1 MLCYLDG
8 SDAALDGVL
17 RPGNAGSN
25 TGRDQTRAVG
35 LSLEQLPAS
44 CMAEEILVRGDSAS
58 ACVHELVDFCREGN
72 LRFSVGFDI
81 TAEVRDAITK
91 VGDDAWAPAITQ
103 DGEPTA
109 DDETRPRE
117 AYVCELTEM
126 LDLSAWGPGAR
137 LICRRERAHPG
148 AQLSL
153 IDTDGWR
160 HQCFLTDQAGEDI
173 AELDRIHR
181 AHAHV
186 EQRIEDGKKLGL
198 SKLPFRDFQ
207 MNEAWMQLAL
217 CAQDLLGFAK
227 ELTLTGELAKAKPK
241 TLRYR
246 LLHQAGR
253 LARSGRR
260 TKLRLARD
268 WPWAQDLLAAC
279 RRLDTLPLQAG

>member
-25 TGRDQTRAVG
+25 TGKDQTRTVE
-35 LSLEQLPAS
+35 LSLEQLPAA
-44 CMAEEILVRGDSAS
+44 CMAEEILVRGDSA
-58 ACVHELVDFCREGN
+58 ACVHELVDFCREGD

-81 TAEVRDAITK
+81 TAEVREAIGE
-91 VGDDAWAPAITQ
+91 VGDRAWVPAIGQ

-109 DDETRPRE
+109 DDEAHPRE
-117 AYVCELTEM
+117 AYVRELTGL
-126 LDLSAWGPGAR
+126 LDLSTWGDGAR

-160 HQCFLTDQAGEDI
+160 HQCFLTDKPAEDI
-173 AELDRIHR
+173 AELDRLHR

-186 EQRIEDGKKLGL
+186 EQRIEDSKALGL
-198 SKLPFRDFQ
+198 SKLPFRDFH
-207 MNEAWMQLAL
+207 MNETWMQLAL
-217 CAQDLLGFAK
+217 CAQDLLAFAK

-253 LARSGRR
+253 LVRSGRR
-260 TKLRLARD
+260 GKLRLARD
-268 WPWAQDLLAAC
+268 WPWAQELVAAC
-279 RRLDTLPLQAG
+279 QRLDALPLHAG